1 MAGWASEHAPAVGSG
16 FRIVIG
22 EGDAARDVSSS
33 ASRLR
38 YACRLPGGFAD
49 CSFILGMR
57 VRDTRRWLVEGV
69 RCRVFYRGRLAWDGK
84 VVEPPIADFG
94 AKAIPVTALGHGSD
108 FRNERWSKLFIH
120 HGYDRWRSS
129 AELAASNPPADGGGG
144 LSDLTPGIPPGG
156 NDVGLWIVQAPDES
170 LTANNG
176 KYAMTYTAPPG
187 CEILRVKGTHYQNH
201 INLMTHGLYA
211 YEADEGPPA
220 FIGSGEEVVFA
231 VAGNASSASY
241 DDTLTNP
248 ATYLQ
253 HFIVAFTS
261 YGPAAADLRLGVYD
275 HYVIGATDA
284 GGTVFDTDDVT
295 SYRALEALLAE
306 YGGDV
311 WMDGLTCPLEHP
323 YTGLGWDGDTSI
335 DLTLDP
341 QYAWTDLLFENATL
355 EEAMQRLNAP
365 VGWEWGVF
373 EDGRLYWAPLETIM
387 TFRTGEPNLTPPT
400 APAWW
405 YRARQGD
412 GWDIQVSRSTTDVVN
427 AVRVTYTDTTGQPG
441 VVVVTDYD
449 NPRNPLND
457 PSNPLVPRTKRD
469 GITDAG
475 TATEAEATLFGQAY
489 LRQYGRAQ
497 VKGSATVNAQRV
509 QRGASHELLQEEWG
523 WAPCIRAGE
532 WVNLGDVDDNPAVSA
547 VTHPR
552 TRGGAGKYQPP
563 GELLP
568 IRSVDVDADKGV
580 VTLGI
585 DTARDTFG
593 TALARFARGG

>member
-16 FRIVIG
+16 FRVVIG

-94 AKAIPVTALGHGSD
+94 AKAIPVTALGHGAD

-120 HGYDRWRSS
+120 HGYDRWRPSS
-129 AELAASNPPADGGGG
+129 EVHGGSDLPPPDNTGGQSYLAPGIAPGQNEVGLWFSADGGAAYGTTDG
-144 LSDLTPGIPPGG
+144 DLS
-156 NDVGLWIVQAPDES
+156 
-170 LTANNG
+170 
-176 KYAMTYTAPPG
+176 YTYTAPPET
-187 CEILRVKGTHYQNH
+187 EILRVVGSYDQYIYGSDYQR
-201 INLMTHGLYA
+201 LWA
-211 YEADEGPPA
+211 FEADETPNMTGTGKEA
-220 FIGSGEEVVFA
+220 IVDTNGTASG
-231 VAGNASSASY
+231 SY
-241 DDTLTNP
+241 DVTL
-248 ATYLQ
+248 
-253 HFIVAFTS
+253 
-261 YGPAAADLRLGVYD
+261 AAAAKYLMHSHRALASVGPNGTPLRAGVYD
-275 HYVIGATDA
+275 HFVIGATDA
-284 GGTVFDTDDVT
+284 GGAVFDTDDVT

-335 DLTLDP
+335 DLDLDP

-387 TFRTGEPNLTPPT
+387 TFRTGEPSLTPPT

-475 TATEAEATLFGQAY
+475 SATEAEATLFGQAY

-497 VKGSATVNAQRV
+497 VKGSATVNAERV
-509 QRGASHELLQEEWG
+509 QRGASHELRQEEWG

>member
-16 FRIVIG
+16 FRVVIG

-94 AKAIPVTALGHGSD
+94 AKAIPVTALGHGAD

-120 HGYDRWRSS
+120 HGYDRWRPSS
-129 AELAASNPPADGGGG
+129 EVHGGSDLPPPDNTGGQSYLAPGIAPGQNEVGLWFSADGGAAYGTTDG
-144 LSDLTPGIPPGG
+144 DLS
-156 NDVGLWIVQAPDES
+156 
-170 LTANNG
+170 
-176 KYAMTYTAPPG
+176 YTYTAPPET
-187 CEILRVKGTHYQNH
+187 EILRVVGSYDQYIYGSDYQR
-201 INLMTHGLYA
+201 LWA
-211 YEADEGPPA
+211 FEADETPNMTGTGKEA
-220 FIGSGEEVVFA
+220 IVDTNGTASG
-231 VAGNASSASY
+231 SY
-241 DDTLTNP
+241 DVTL
-248 ATYLQ
+248 
-253 HFIVAFTS
+253 
-261 YGPAAADLRLGVYD
+261 AAAAKYLMHSHRALASVGPNGTPLRAGVYD
-275 HYVIGATDA
+275 HFVIGATDA
-284 GGTVFDTDDVT
+284 GGAVFDTDDVT

-306 YGGDV
+306 YGGNV
-311 WMDGLTCPLEHP
+311 WMDGFTCPLEHP

-335 DLTLDP
+335 DLDLDP

-387 TFRTGEPNLTPPT
+387 TFRTGEPSLTPPT

-475 TATEAEATLFGQAY
+475 SATEAEATLFGQAY

-509 QRGASHELLQEEWG
+509 QRGASHELRQEEWG

>member
-16 FRIVIG
+16 FRVVIG

-94 AKAIPVTALGHGSD
+94 AKAIPVTALGHGAD

-120 HGYDRWRSS
+120 HGYDRWRPSS
-129 AELAASNPPADGGGG
+129 EVHGGSDLPPPDNTGGQSYLAPGIAPGQNEVGLWFSADGGAAYGTTDG
-144 LSDLTPGIPPGG
+144 DLS
-156 NDVGLWIVQAPDES
+156 
-170 LTANNG
+170 
-176 KYAMTYTAPPG
+176 YTYTAPPET
-187 CEILRVKGTHYQNH
+187 EILRVVGSYDQYIYGSDYQR
-201 INLMTHGLYA
+201 LWA
-211 YEADEGPPA
+211 FEADETPNMTGTGKEA
-220 FIGSGEEVVFA
+220 IVDTNGTASG
-231 VAGNASSASY
+231 SY
-241 DDTLTNP
+241 DVTL
-248 ATYLQ
+248 
-253 HFIVAFTS
+253 
-261 YGPAAADLRLGVYD
+261 AAAAKYLMHSHRALASVGPNGTPLRAGVYD
-275 HYVIGATDA
+275 HFVIGATDA
-284 GGTVFDTDDVT
+284 GGAVFDTDDVT

-306 YGGDV
+306 YGGNV
-311 WMDGLTCPLEHP
+311 WMDGFTCPLEHP

-335 DLTLDP
+335 DLDLDP

-475 TATEAEATLFGQAY
+475 SATEAEATLFGQAY

-497 VKGSATVNAQRV
+497 VKGSATVNAERV
-509 QRGASHELLQEEWG
+509 QRGASHELRQEEWG